1 MQWPSVLKQGL
12 SPALAV
18 GVIAASIVTA
28 VTTKPDIS
36 PADAAQSN
44 VQNSQDLHA
53 LWTVGTG
60 KVGPGV
66 EADFLHDT
74 GDITGSAWVE
84 TRAEPAVVGRVYGKL
99 VVIRDFGPSDE
110 ADADDIIA
118 RPDDHLVAVS
128 VGFKAFTGNTG
139 EWVWARF
146 SPDGEL
152 LNQTG
157 ALPSHEK
164 LAAIAAAYCNAP
176 LPAESAARS

>member
-1 MQWPSVLKQGL
+1 MQWPSILRQGL

-36 PADAAQSN
+36 PAGAALTDAQS
-44 VQNSQDLHA
+44 SQDPHA
-53 LWTVGTG
+53 LWKAGTG
-60 KVGPGV
+60 KVGSAV
-66 EADFLHDT
+66 EAEFLHET
-74 GDITGSAWVE
+74 GDTAGSAWVE
-84 TRAEPAVVGRVYGKL
+84 TRAKPAVVGRVYGKL
-99 VVIRDFGPSDE
+99 VVTRDFGPSDE

-146 SPDGEL
+146 SPDGVL
-152 LNQTG
+152 LNQAG
-157 ALPSHEK
+157 ALPSPEK
-164 LAAIAAAYCNAP
+164 LAALAAAYCTAP
-176 LPAESAARS
+176 LPSEAAARS